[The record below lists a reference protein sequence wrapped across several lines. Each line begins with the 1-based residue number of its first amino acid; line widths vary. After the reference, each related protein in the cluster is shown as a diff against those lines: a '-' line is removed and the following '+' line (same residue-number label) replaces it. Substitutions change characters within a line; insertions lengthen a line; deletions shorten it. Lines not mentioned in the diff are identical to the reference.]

1 MRGTAVVVGGL
12 LVVGGAVLVV
22 VADQQRVDALDD
34 ARAAVTEIR
43 EKLDAARDA
52 NLVLAEKLTDLRS
65 HIAEQD
71 AQLSDDTGFL
81 R

>member
-34 ARAAVTEIR
+34 ARAAVTEVR

-52 NLVLAEKLTDLRS
+52 NLVLAEKLTGLRS

-71 AQLSDDTGFL
+71 SQLSDDTGFL